1 MFQASINIFVIF
13 SLMFIGYWLSY
24 KQWFSNRTADT
35 FSKLVLNVSLP
46 ANMFLTIIKN
56 FTKDEFLSL
65 VSGMII
71 PLLSMMITYFAG
83 YLWRRF
89 AQVEAKHQG
98 AFSAMFTFSNTI
110 FIGLPINLAIF
121 GEKAVPYVLLYY
133 IVNTTLF
140 WTIGIFELA
149 KDNPDFGEAR
159 ISFHPLVML
168 KKIFSPALIGFII
181 GLIWMLF
188 TLPLPSFVDGL
199 GSYLADLTT
208 PLSMFIIGI
217 IVYFGGLKN
226 LRMTKDIVGVLFGRF
241 VLSPLVVWL
250 LSRIIPVP
258 ELMLSVFIIQA
269 SMPVQNSVPI
279 LVRNYQGDEE
289 FATSCLGYSVLL
301 YMVYLPVLLFFFF

>member
-1 MFQASINIFVIF
+1 MFQAYINIFVIF

-133 IVNTTLF
+133 I
-140 WTIGIFELA
+140 G
-149 KDNPDFGEAR
+149 P
-159 ISFHPLVML
+159 
-168 KKIFSPALIGFII
+168 
-181 GLIWMLF
+181 
-188 TLPLPSFVDGL
+188 
-199 GSYLADLTT
+199 
-208 PLSMFIIGI
+208 
-217 IVYFGGLKN
+217 
-226 LRMTKDIVGVLFGRF
+226 
-241 VLSPLVVWL
+241 
-250 LSRIIPVP
+250 
-258 ELMLSVFIIQA
+258 SVFLI
-269 SMPVQNSVPI
+269 
-279 LVRNYQGDEE
+279 
-289 FATSCLGYSVLL
+289 
-301 YMVYLPVLLFFFF
+301 

>member
-1 MFQASINIFVIF
+1 MRGERMFQAYINIFVIF

-89 AQVEAKHQG
+89 AQVETKHQG

-188 TLPLPSFVDGL
+188 TFPLPSFVDGL

-226 LRMTKDIVGVLFGRF
+226 LRMTKDIAGVLFGRF
-241 VLSPLVVWL
+241 ILSPLVVWL

-279 LVRNYQGDEE
+279 LVRKYQGDE
-289 FATSCLGYSVLL
+289 
-301 YMVYLPVLLFFFF
+301 

>member
-1 MFQASINIFVIF
+1 MFDAYINIFVIF
-13 SLMFIGYWLSY
+13 SLMFIGYILSY

-35 FSKLVLNVSLP
+35 FSKLVLNLTLP

-56 FTKDEFLSL
+56 FTKEEFLSL
-65 VSGMII
+65 VSGMVI
-71 PLLSMMITYFAG
+71 PLLSMLITYMIG
-83 YLWRRF
+83 HLWRRF
-89 AQVEAKHQG
+89 FHVAHKHKG
-98 AFSAMFTFSNTI
+98 AFSSMFTFSNTI

-140 WTIGIFELA
+140 WTIGIYELA
-149 KDNPDFGEAR
+149 KDSPHFEEAQV
-159 ISFHPLVML
+159 SFHPLVVI
-168 KKIFSPALIGFII
+168 KKVFSPALIGFII
-181 GLIWMLF
+181 GLIWML
-188 TLPLPSFVDGL
+188 LAIPLPHFINSL

-226 LRMTKDIVGVLFGRF
+226 LKMTKDIAGILFGRF
-241 VLSPLVVWL
+241 ILSPLIVFGL
-250 LSRIIPVP
+250 GYLIKIP
-258 ELMLSVFIIQA
+258 ELMLQVFVIQS

-289 FATSCLGYSVLL
+289 FATTALGYSVLL
-301 YMVYLPVLLFFFF
+301 YMVYIPILLLLLF

>member
-1 MFQASINIFVIF
+1 MFDAYINIFVIF
-13 SLMFIGYWLSY
+13 SLMFIGYILSY

-35 FSKLVLNVSLP
+35 FSKLVLNLTLP

-56 FTKDEFLSL
+56 FTKEEFLSL
-65 VSGMII
+65 VSGMVI
-71 PLLSMMITYFAG
+71 PLLSMLITYMVG
-83 YLWRRF
+83 HLWRRIF
-89 AQVEAKHQG
+89 HVERKHQG
-98 AFSAMFTFSNTI
+98 AFSSMFTFSNTI

-149 KDNPDFGEAR
+149 KDSPHFEEAQV
-159 ISFHPLVML
+159 SFHPLVVI
-168 KKIFSPALIGFII
+168 KKVFSPALIGFII
-181 GLIWMLF
+181 GLIWML
-188 TLPLPSFVDGL
+188 LAIPLPHFINSL

-226 LRMTKDIVGVLFGRF
+226 LKMTKDIAGILFGRF
-241 VLSPLVVWL
+241 ILSPLIVFGL
-250 LSRIIPVP
+250 GYLIKIP
-258 ELMLSVFIIQA
+258 ELMLQVFVIQS

-289 FATSCLGYSVLL
+289 FATTALGYSVLL
-301 YMVYLPVLLFFFF
+301 YMVYIPVLLLLLF